1 MGINLYDLNIN
12 KKEFRNEWVGFF
24 FLVSNDCVLV
34 YERFFYVIKKLSKSI
49 YFVFKFRYSVI
60 IFVV

>member
-12 KKEFRNEWVGFF
+12 KKEFRNEWGGFF

-34 YERFFYVIKKLSKSI
+34 YERFFYVIKKLCKGRK
-49 YFVFKFRYSVI
+49 VF
-60 IFVV
+60 IFFLSLDIV

>member
-34 YERFFYVIKKLSKSI
+34 YERFFYDIKKLCIGKK
-49 YFVFKFRYSVI
+49 VFILFLSLD
-60 IFVV
+60 FA

>member
-12 KKEFRNEWVGFF
+12 KKEFRNEWGGFF

-34 YERFFYVIKKLSKSI
+34 YERFFYVIKKLCKGRK
-49 YFVFKFRYSVI
+49 YLFCF
-60 IFVV
+60 

>member
-34 YERFFYVIKKLSKSI
+34 YERFFYVIKKIK
-49 YFVFKFRYSVI
+49 
-60 IFVV
+60 

>member
-24 FLVSNDCVLV
+24 FLVSNDFVLV
-34 YERFFYVIKKLSKSI
+34 YERFFYDIKKLSIGKK
-49 YFVFKFRYSVI
+49 VFILFLSLD
-60 IFVV
+60 FA

>member
-24 FLVSNDCVLV
+24 FLVSNDCFLV
-34 YERFFYVIKKLSKSI
+34 YERFFYDIKKLSIGKK
-49 YFVFKFRYSVI
+49 VFILFLSLDKA
-60 IFVV
+60 

>member
-24 FLVSNDCVLV
+24 FLVSNDGVLV
-34 YERFFYVIKKLSKSI
+34 YERFFYVIKNLCKGRKYL
-49 YFVFKFRYSVI
+49 FCF
-60 IFVV
+60 